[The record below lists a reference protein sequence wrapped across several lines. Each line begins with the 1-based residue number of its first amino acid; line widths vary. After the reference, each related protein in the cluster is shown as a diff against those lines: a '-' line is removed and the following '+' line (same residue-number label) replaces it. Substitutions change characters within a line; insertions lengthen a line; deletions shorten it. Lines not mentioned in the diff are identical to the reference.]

1 MEELLSLSPTVE
13 DYLEAI
19 FNLEKDKKAVRV
31 KDIAQKMMVKLPTVT
46 SMLNTLSQKGL
57 IRHEKYE
64 YVELT
69 EKGLKIAREVD
80 RRHGILRNFLT
91 DILKI
96 DARQA
101 EEDACKMEHA
111 ISSATFEKLLQFA
124 EFIEVCPRGG
134 SEWLGYFD
142 QYCGGSYRKEEC
154 LKHMNG
160 FIEESIR
167 KLEEA
172 KSTKEVKGMADRPLK
187 DLSPGEKARNT
198 RVSGRGSTHRRLLD
212 MGVVSGSTVE
222 MERVAPLGDPIEVMI
237 KGYHLSLRKEEAAHI
252 FVAVL

>member
-46 SMLNTLSQKGL
+46 SMLNTLLQKEL

-69 EKGLKIAREVD
+69 EKGLNVAREVD
-80 RRHGILRNFLT
+80 RRHGILRSFLT
-91 DILKI
+91 DILKM
-96 DARQA
+96 DTGQA

-111 ISSATFEKLLQFA
+111 ISIATLEKLIQFI
-124 EFIEVCPRGG
+124 EFIEMCPRGG
-134 SEWLGYFD
+134 KEWLGYFE
-142 QYCGGSYRKEEC
+142 QYCGGDYRKEKC
-154 LKHMNG
+154 LKHMG
-160 FIEESIR
+160 DFIEESIR
-167 KLEEA
+167 NLEET

-187 DLSPGEKARNT
+187 DLSPGEKARIT
-198 RVSGRGSTHRRLLD
+198 RVTGRGSIHRRLLD
-212 MGVVSGSTVE
+212 MGVVPGSTVK

-237 KGYHLSLRKEEAAHI
+237 KGYHLSLRKEEAAHV
-252 FVAVL
+252 FVEVS